1 VSGEATPPLQIRAD
15 ANAGVHTLWLKGEL
29 DLVSAGLLETRI
41 AELCTDGASRIVL
54 EMSELDFIDSTGL
67 RALLVSEEL
76 CGVNSCRLF
85 LGELSPQVAR
95 LLQLSGLEDRLP
107 RASQTG

>member
-1 VSGEATPPLQIRAD
+1 MIEETNPGLKIRGD
-15 ANAGVHTLWLKGEL
+15 AGAGVHTLWLEGEL

-54 EMSELDFIDSTGL
+54 EMSELDFMDSTGL

-76 CGVNSCRLF
+76 CGVNSCRLMV
-85 LGELSPQVAR
+85 GQLSPQVAR
-95 LLQLSGLEDRLP
+95 LLELSGLEGRLP
-107 RASQTG
+107 RAPQTD